1 MRNGDR
7 EGIRGKREGG
17 GGVERGRDNERERNR
32 DEG

>member
-1 MRNGDR
+1 MGIEKVLEER
-7 EGIRGKREGG
+7 EKGG